1 MKRNVGVVIYKT
13 AFPWRNN
20 EDNLQTGS
28 SRDINDSPVDSFRL
42 VRNIGDICASKPAV
56 NFAWSL

>member
-20 EDNLQTGS
+20 EDFSTGS

>member
-13 AFPWRNN
+13 AFPWRNT

-42 VRNIGDICASKPAV
+42 VRNIGDICASKTAV